1 MLVVVVV
8 LHLLHQIH
16 QEMVAQAV
24 VVMRFTVK
32 VQLLVHQALPI
43 LVAVAAAVV
52 VAVVQVALVSSF
64 SN

>member
-8 LHLLHQIH
+8 LHLLLQIH

-32 VQLLVHQALPI
+32 AQLLVHQALPI
-43 LVAVAAAVV
+43 LAVVVAVVV
-52 VAVVQVALVSSF
+52 VAVVQVVLVL
-64 SN
+64 